1 MARRRRRTT
10 RRKNTT
16 DEQPR
21 RKHTCCHTYHSTNNK
36 TSSLNIPT
44 KEQIE
49 ADFLNLINIRF
60 NSNGEFINKYV
71 NLALITAIND
81 CINE

>member
-1 MARRRRRTT
+1 MPRRRRTT

-21 RKHTCCHTYHSTNNK
+21 RNHTCCRKCHSTNNN
-36 TSSLNIPT
+36 TSSSNEPT
-44 KEQIE
+44 AEQIE
-49 ADFLNLINIRF
+49 FDFLRFTNMRF
-60 NSNGEFINKYV
+60 NSNNEFINKYV
-71 NLALITAIND
+71 NLALFTAIND